1 MAQPLESTESAAN
14 SIQRVRYTHD
24 SMIDLMLA
32 TPGISNAQLAAHF
45 GYTQAWVSRVVNS
58 DAFNARLAE
67 RKDEVIDPAIRLSI
81 GEKFRAA
88 ADASLDIVLN
98 KLHNTQ
104 SAELALKVMDISVKA
119 MSYGARTADQTVVN
133 NTFVVALPG
142 KAASAGEWAQTHGP
156 QGQVIENDAL
166 GPN

>member
-98 KLHNTQ
+98 KLHATN

-119 MSYGARTADQTVVN
+119 MGYGARNAEQTVVN

-142 KAASAGEWAQTHGP
+142 KAASAGEWALEHGP
-156 QGQVIENDAL
+156 KGQVIEMEKAE
-166 GPN
+166 